1 MLYLPV
7 HASAA
12 QAALDSPSF
21 FLGLAA
27 GLAIAGL
34 LFLFRRPL
42 AEGADALRA
51 RLRHLGEELTAGA
64 ESRYLE
70 AMRERL
76 AELHVGELAAPF
88 EDVYLPPYFEP
99 LIPRPSLAADT
110 IEPRPISLRQ
120 ALASTQRLAV
130 LGLAGS
136 GRTALLV
143 YLARIFVE
151 NEARDTLRLD
161 ENRLPVLVHLAEID
175 WSAQQ
180 AQADPAAPLVDAA
193 ILHAP
198 RLVAANLASLLK
210 GRLGGKG
217 LIVLIDGWDEIAS
230 EDLDAALTWLRA
242 LVERYPH
249 HRYVIT
255 SAPQVTDPLYRAGF
269 ACLTISPMSVRQIR
283 TLTDRWVAVAE
294 GSASDAAILVESMRQ
309 PPGSAPRP
317 LDLTLAL
324 SVWLKRGNMPLNIP
338 DAYNR
343 WVDLALAESGV
354 VADAAARAVLGRLAW
369 TLLEENRLITT
380 REETLDMAKETQ
392 APPEAGKPS
401 PSPAEIANSLAKG
414 SALFVP
420 LGQGLAFA
428 HRRVAA
434 YLAAEHARDTAQAE
448 ALSGAKGPLAA
459 RLGDPAWDDVT
470 YFFAA
475 LGDAAPLVSA
485 ALARPDDLFLTTYRR
500 LGHWA
505 SIARPD
511 AEWRKRLMGDL
522 VKPLLSPT
530 TPEPLRGALLR
541 VVVSTRDKG
550 LTFLFKQALGRP
562 EQALRRLGLR
572 GFGLMRREADVAHV
586 APLVGDG
593 DASVRAEALRAL
605 GAIGRQAA
613 IDALAQ
619 ALLDLD
625 DDSRRVAAESL
636 AECGLAGWE
645 LLKEGAS
652 LADDKGSDV
661 VRVRR
666 AVTFGLARVGEDWA
680 RDLLVKMERG
690 DKQWF
695 VRSAATD
702 ALHFMA
708 EESGAGDAI
717 DLTPLDRDNLGWLVQ
732 WAAQKGLPIGI
743 GKLAAQA
750 LQRALEEPDAGVRLA
765 AVYTYAHLGD
775 GEIIPELRKRLKDDD
790 LLVRDAA
797 YRALEEIARRT
808 GEIVP
813 Q

>member
-1 MLYLPV
+1 MLHLPV
-7 HASAA
+7 QAPAA
-12 QAALDSPSF
+12 QGALDSSSF

-34 LFLFRRPL
+34 LFLFRKPL
-42 AEGADALRA
+42 AGGAGAVRE
-51 RLRHLGEELTAGA
+51 RVQNLGEQLTAGA

-76 AELHVGELAAPF
+76 AELHVGELAASF
-88 EDVYLPPYFEP
+88 EEVYLPPYFESP
-99 LIPRPSLAADT
+99 IPRPSLAHGADAA
-110 IEPRPISLRQ
+110 ESRPISLRQ

-130 LGLAGS
+130 LGASGS
-136 GRTALLV
+136 GRTALLA
-143 YLARIFVE
+143 YLARVFVE
-151 NEARDTLRLD
+151 NEARDKLRLD

-175 WSAQQ
+175 WSAEQ

-198 RLVAANLASLLK
+198 RLVAANLVSLLK
-210 GRLGGKG
+210 RRLGGED
-217 LIVLIDGWDEIAS
+217 LIVLIDGWDEIAP
-230 EDLDAALTWLRA
+230 EDRNAALAWLSA

-249 HRYVIT
+249 HRYVIA
-255 SAPQVTDPLYRAGF
+255 SAPQGTDSLRRAGF
-269 ACLTISPMSVRQIR
+269 ACLTIRPMSIRQ
-283 TLTDRWVAVAE
+283 LQALADRWVVVAE
-294 GSASDAAILVESMRQ
+294 GGASDAEILVESIRQ
-309 PPGSAPRP
+309 PPGIAPRP
-317 LDLTLAL
+317 LDFTLAL
-324 SVWLKRGNMPLNIP
+324 SVWLRRGSMPLNIP
-338 DAYNR
+338 NAYDQ
-343 WVDLALAESGV
+343 WIDLALAQSGV
-354 VADAAARAVLGRLAW
+354 SDAAAARTVLGRLAW
-369 TLLEENRLITT
+369 TLFEENRLITT
-380 REETLDMAKETQ
+380 REETLDVAKETQ

-420 LGQGLAFA
+420 LGHGVAFA

-434 YLAAEHARDTAQAE
+434 YLAAEHARDTGQAM
-448 ALSGAKGPLAA
+448 ALAA
-459 RLGDPAWDDVT
+459 RLDDPAWDDVT

-485 ALARPDDLFLTTYRR
+485 ALAKPDDLFLTTYRR

-505 SIARPD
+505 SIAPPD
-511 AEWRKRLMGDL
+511 AEWRKRVMGNL
-522 VKPLLSPT
+522 VKPLLSPAT
-530 TPEPLRGALLR
+530 AEPVRDALLR
-541 VVVSTRDKG
+541 VAVSTRDKG
-550 LTFLFKQALGRP
+550 LNFLFKQALGRP

-586 APLVGDG
+586 APLVNDG

-605 GAIGRQAA
+605 GEIGRQAA

-625 DDSRRVAAESL
+625 DNSRRVAAESL
-636 AECGLAGWE
+636 AECGMAGWE

-652 LADDKGSDV
+652 LADDKGADIL
-661 VRVRR
+661 RVRR
-666 AVTFGLARVGEDWA
+666 AVAFGLARVGEDWA

-702 ALHFMA
+702 ALHIRN
-708 EESGAGDAI
+708 EELGEGDAI

-732 WAAQKGLPIGI
+732 WTAQKGQPIGI
-743 GKLAAQA
+743 GQLAAQA
-750 LQRALEEPDAGVRLA
+750 LQRALEEPDASVRLA

-775 GEIIPELRKRLKDDD
+775 GDIIPELHKRLKDDD
-790 LLVRDAA
+790 SLVRDAA
-797 YRALEEIARRT
+797 YRALDEIARRT

>member
-7 HASAA
+7 QAPAA
-12 QAALDSPSF
+12 QGALDSSSF

-34 LFLFRRPL
+34 LFLFRKPL
-42 AEGADALRA
+42 AGGAGAVRERA
-51 RLRHLGEELTAGA
+51 RNLGEQLTAGA

-88 EDVYLPPYFEP
+88 EDVYLPPHFESP
-99 LIPRPSLAADT
+99 IPRPSLAHSADAA
-110 IEPRPISLRQ
+110 ESRPISLRQ
-120 ALASTQRLAV
+120 ALASTRRLAV
-130 LGLAGS
+130 LGASGA
-136 GRTALLV
+136 GRTALLAH
-143 YLARIFVE
+143 LARVFVE
-151 NEARDTLRLD
+151 NEARDKLRLD
-161 ENRLPVLVHLAEID
+161 ENRLPVLVHLAELD
-175 WSAQQ
+175 WNAQQ

-198 RLVAANLASLLK
+198 RLVAANLLSLLK
-210 GRLGGKG
+210 GRLGGKD
-217 LIVLIDGWDEIAS
+217 LIVLIDGWDEIAP
-230 EDLDAALTWLRA
+230 EDRDVALAWLSA

-249 HRYVIT
+249 HRYVIA
-255 SAPQVTDPLYRAGF
+255 SAPQDTDSLHRAGF
-269 ACLTISPMSVRQIR
+269 ACLTIGSMTVRQIQV
-283 TLTDRWVAVAE
+283 LADRWVAVAE
-294 GSASDAAILVESMRQ
+294 GGASDAEILVESIRQ
-309 PPGSAPRP
+309 PPGVAPRP
-317 LDLTLAL
+317 VDVTLAL
-324 SVWLKRGNMPLNIP
+324 SVWLRRGSMPLNIP
-338 DAYNR
+338 NAYDQ
-343 WVDLALAESGV
+343 WIDFALAESGV
-354 VADAAARAVLGRLAW
+354 SDASAARTVLGWLAW
-369 TLLEENRLITT
+369 RLFEENRLITT

-414 SALFVP
+414 SALFIP
-420 LGQGLAFA
+420 LGQGVAFA

-434 YLAAEHARDTAQAE
+434 YLAAEHARDTGQAM
-448 ALSGAKGPLAA
+448 GLAA
-459 RLGDPAWDDVT
+459 RLGDPAWDDVA

-505 SIARPD
+505 SIAPPN
-511 AEWRKRLMGDL
+511 AEWRKRVMGDL

-530 TPEPLRGALLR
+530 TPEPLRDAILR
-541 VVVSTRDKG
+541 VVVSTHDKG
-550 LTFLFKQALGRP
+550 LAFLFKQALGRP

-586 APLVGDG
+586 APLVNDA

-605 GAIGRQAA
+605 GEIGRQAA

-652 LADDKGSDV
+652 LTDDKGADV
-661 VRVRR
+661 MRVRR

-680 RDLLVKMERG
+680 RDLLVKMER
-690 DKQWF
+690 DDRQWF

-702 ALHFMA
+702 ALHIRS
-708 EESGAGDAI
+708 EELGEGDAI
-717 DLTPLDRDNLGWLVQ
+717 DLAPLDRDNLGWLVQ
-732 WAAQKGLPIGI
+732 WTAQKGQPIGI
-743 GKLAAQA
+743 GKPAAQA
-750 LQRALEEPDAGVRLA
+750 LQRALEESDASVRLA

-775 GEIIPELRKRLKDDD
+775 ADIIPELRKRLKDDD
-790 LLVRDAA
+790 SLVREAA
-797 YRALEEIARRT
+797 YNAIEAIARRT
-808 GEIVP
+808 GVIVA